1 MQKALETAQNLNSGH
16 NTVPLTRDKKLEN
29 FVLESLKSHAS
40 DLRDKVLIRYDKL
53 CKEADGRKDA
63 TLAEPYL
70 EAEIRVRRFKDEL
83 NLCEF
88 WDHFLIMK
96 KEISGICDDFI
107 GKLAEHHKSSPKKK
121 PRAGRTMLP
130 YDTTSPPSNSRQAI
144 TRELIARFDNIK
156 SKNNYLFSESQ
167 FNEIKASY
175 AYVYAFDERRDGI
188 LAREFPFAMAHDVLC
203 AIKARKEGLISMTR
217 DTADFST
224 FSGKLLQVSVRD

>member
-16 NTVPLTRDKKLEN
+16 NTVPLTRDKKLEK

-53 CKEADGRKDA
+53 CKETDGRKDA
-63 TLAEPYL
+63 ILAEPYL

-83 NLCEF
+83 NLCDF

-96 KEISGICDDFI
+96 KEISAICDDYI

-121 PRAGRTMLP
+121 LRTGRTMLP
-130 YDTTSPPSNSRQAI
+130 YDTTSPPLNSRQTI
-144 TRELIARFDNIK
+144 IRELIARFDVIK
-156 SKNNYLFSESQ
+156 PKNYLFSESQ

-203 AIKARKEGLISMTR
+203 AIKARKEGPISMTR
-217 DTADFST
+217 STADFST
-224 FSGKLLQVSVRD
+224 LSGKLLQVSVRD